1 MAIHYIKGNV
11 KNPKGNGMKIICYI
25 CNDEDTCNTK
35 FDSTLSTHYSMP
47 ELMYK
52 KSIPINRLGE
62 VQMKVIKKDII
73 VANMIAQHGV
83 IYDEFGLPP
92 IRYNALR
99 NCLITVN
106 DLAIQFN
113 ATLHT
118 QKKDYELAGGQWKN
132 IEKIINDVVNV
143 NTYVYNLE

>member
-1 MAIHYIKGNV
+1 
-11 KNPKGNGMKIICYI
+11 
-25 CNDEDTCNTK
+25 
-35 FDSTLSTHYSMP
+35 MP